1 MVSGGDF
8 FEAFVL
14 DGDAE
19 GVDGVFAYGVDLA
32 RIEVSVEISA
42 CSGGGGN
49 VDAPCFGVFK
59 GKLAVVNRA
68 RESFVRLF
76 FVFEELSLVFFPL
89 FVFGNSDGVVDF
101 VL

>member
-1 MVSGGDF
+1 MVGGGDF

-68 RESFVRLF
+68 RESFVRCFFAFQKLS
-76 FVFEELSLVFFPL
+76 FVFGGLL
-89 FVFGNSDGVVDF
+89 FLGNSDGVVDF